1 MLYLHKIWYIIM
13 SGGMDMS
20 YAIGSKIKELR
31 TNHRISQEQ
40 MAELLNTSRQR
51 YARLE
56 NGQVDISYV
65 IIKKIAD
72 YLGVSTAEI
81 TSVEQEDKELVAFF
95 REKNTS
101 EDVVDSVAKIQEM
114 LRVFQ
119 AHEKLY
125 YQMKARDEYVD

>member
-1 MLYLHKIWYIIM
+1 
-13 SGGMDMS
+13 MS
-20 YAIGSKIKELR
+20 YAIGSKIRELR

-40 MAELLNTSRQR
+40 MAEFLNTSRQR

-65 IIKKIAD
+65 IIKKTAD

-81 TSVEQEDKELVAFF
+81 TNAEKENKELVAFF
-95 REKNTS
+95 RERDTN
-101 EDVVDSVAKIQEM
+101 EDIVNSVAEIQEI
-114 LRVFQ
+114 LRVFH

-125 YQMKARDEYVD
+125 YQMKARD